1 MKKYLIVLLLT
12 VISGMAARA
21 QELIAYRDSVKGA
34 YPFLLYVPET
44 YSDTAAVK
52 KPLILFLH
60 GKSRS
65 GRDLTMVTK
74 YGCID
79 ALRRGQDIDAL
90 IISPQTAVEGWNPD
104 KLMSIVD
111 WVGARYAYDPDRL
124 YVIGMSM
131 GGWGTFK
138 VVSAYP
144 ERVAAAIAECGGYTG
159 PTDSL
164 KKVPLWV
171 LHGTADNVTPLY
183 CSSRVVNQMIETGGA
198 DRLRF
203 TWLVGCDHSI
213 LARSFL
219 LKQMY
224 DWLFS
229 HSLSDPD
236 RPVCQEYDITPQDLR
251 SAYMHL
257 DPDQRKPLPI
267 ITPNKKKQ

>member
-1 MKKYLIVLLLT
+1 MRKAFLILLLSLLPG
-12 VISGMAARA
+12 VFASA

-34 YPFLLYVPET
+34 YPFLLYVPAD
-44 YSDTAAVK
+44 YSDTATVK
-52 KPLILFLH
+52 KPLIVFLH
-60 GKSRS
+60 GRSRS
-65 GRDLTMVTK
+65 GRDLAMVTK

-79 ALRRGQDIDAL
+79 ALRRGLDIDAL
-90 IISPQTAVEGWNPD
+90 IISPQTAIEGWNPD
-104 KLMSIVD
+104 KVMAIVD

-138 VVSAYP
+138 VVAAYP

-159 PTDSL
+159 PLDPL

-203 TWLVGCDHSI
+203 SWLIGCDHSI
-213 LARSFL
+213 LARTFL
-219 LKQMY
+219 LKDMY
-224 DWLFS
+224 EWLFS
-229 HSLSDPD
+229 HTLADPD
-236 RPVCQEYDITPQDLR
+236 RPVCREYDMTPKDING
-251 SAYMHL
+251 AYMYL
-257 DPDQRKPLPI
+257 DQAQRKALPI
-267 ITPNKKKQ
+267 ITPKKQ